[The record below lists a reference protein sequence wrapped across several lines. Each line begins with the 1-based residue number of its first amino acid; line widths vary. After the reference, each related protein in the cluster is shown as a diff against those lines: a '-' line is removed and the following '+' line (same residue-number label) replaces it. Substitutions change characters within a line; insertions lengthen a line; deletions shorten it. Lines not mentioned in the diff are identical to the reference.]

1 MATQLKIT
9 QRRSVIGR
17 PTTHK
22 RTAKALGLRRIN
34 HTVVHEDSPSVR
46 GMIFQ
51 IKHLIEVE
59 EIKDR

>member
-1 MATQLKIT
+1 MATKLKIT
-9 QRRSVIGR
+9 QTKSVIGR
-17 PTTHK
+17 PMTHK
-22 RTAKALGLRRIN
+22 GTVKALGLRRIN

>member
-1 MATQLKIT
+1 MATKLKIT

-17 PTTHK
+17 PMKHK

-34 HTVVHEDSPSVR
+34 QTVVHEDSPSVR

-59 EIKDR
+59 EIKDN